1 VNEFANW
8 VYQRSPVW
16 LQNLGITLYGMG
28 YRCERLGG
36 EFPRYVQG
44 FIERESWPRR
54 RFDEH
59 VLTSLRALLI
69 RAASEVPYYRARWA
83 EAGVDTRFGSFELSD
98 LASIPVTPKRDVRD
112 NPESFLAA
120 SAGAPGRLHHYY
132 TSGSTGTPITVY
144 CSSDDHRR
152 FIAAREARSFAWA
165 GASVRMPRSMIGGRM
180 ILPRYDAPPPYY
192 RWNGAERQV
201 YLSGYHISRTHAP
214 NYVEGLN
221 RYRPQLLTGYAN
233 AHFQLARFIVADGLR
248 LEYRPRALVLSSE
261 KLTSEMKSALY
272 TAFGA
277 RAWEEFGAVENCVL
291 ATECER
297 GRLHVSPDFG
307 IVEIV
312 DDDGRP
318 VPPGRPGKIVCTGL
332 ANRTQLLIRYDL
344 GDIACWSPESCPCGR
359 DSLPVL
365 EQIVGRLE
373 DLIVGRNGQV
383 TVRFHGLFVNL
394 PNVVEGQVI
403 QEDLDHI
410 RIRVVTRDGFGED
423 DVRTIRTRVAEER
436 LGPLQVNVERVPYI
450 ERTERG
456 KFRAVINRLPKETI
470 ERALSGS
477 SASHRPPRRPPPR
490 VIA

>member
-1 VNEFANW
+1 VNGFANW
-8 VYQRSPVW
+8 AYRHSPVW
-16 LQNLGITLYGMG
+16 LQNVGITLYGVQ
-28 YRCERLGG
+28 YRRERLGG
-36 EFPRYVQG
+36 AFGRYVDDFRERETLTRQG
-44 FIERESWPRR
+44 FE
-54 RFDEH
+54 DG
-59 VLTSLRALLI
+59 VLDSLRALLT
-69 RAASEVPYYRARWA
+69 RAAAEVPYYRGRWA
-83 EAGVDTRFGSFELSD
+83 EAGISQSRLARFEISD
-98 LASIPVTPKRDVRD
+98 LCSLPITPKRAVRD

-120 SAGAPGRLHHYY
+120 SAGPPARLHHYF

-180 ILPRYDAPPPYY
+180 ILPRHDAPPPYY
-192 RWNGAERQV
+192 RWNWAERQV
-201 YLSGYHISRTHAP
+201 YFSGYHISRAHAP

-221 RYRPQLLTGYAN
+221 RYHPELLTGYAN
-233 AHFQLARFIVADGLR
+233 AHYQLARFMLTDGLR
-248 LEYRPRALVLSSE
+248 LDYRPKALVLSSE
-261 KLTSEMKSALY
+261 KLTSEMKSTLY
-272 TAFGA
+272 AAFGA

-291 ATECER
+291 ATECEH

-332 ANRTQLLIRYDL
+332 ANRTQPLIRYDL
-344 GDIACWSPESCPCGR
+344 GDIACWSAEPCPCGR
-359 DSLPVL
+359 DCLPVL

-373 DLIVGRNGQV
+373 DVVVGKNGQV

-410 RIRVVTRDGFGED
+410 RIRVVVRDGFSDED
-423 DVRTIRTRVAEER
+423 VCAIRTRVAEER
-436 LGPLQVNVERVPYI
+436 LGPLQVAVERVPYI

-477 SASHRPPRRPPPR
+477 RDSVSQRP
-490 VIA
+490 